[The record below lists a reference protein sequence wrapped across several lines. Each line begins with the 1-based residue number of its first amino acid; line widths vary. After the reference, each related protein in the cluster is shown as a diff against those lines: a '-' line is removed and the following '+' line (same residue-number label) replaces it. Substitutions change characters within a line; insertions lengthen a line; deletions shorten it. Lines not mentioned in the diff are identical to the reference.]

1 MGRALRAPIF
11 TEAPGGRP
19 RSGVVLDDVFRE
31 RLKSTG
37 MKDETINASLER
49 FVPGA
54 PNRLE

>member
-37 MKDETINASLER
+37 MKDETNNASLER